1 LSDKDLKEHPHFLMI
16 FPTNRNGM
24 NLGEVKE
31 EDKRIIIV
39 LKELDGVST
48 FDIQIPGEFLF

>member
-1 LSDKDLKEHPHFLMI
+1 MI

-24 NLGEVKE
+24 SLGEVKE

-39 LKELDGVST
+39 RKEFNGVST
-48 FDIQIPGEFLF
+48 FDVQIPGEFLF